1 MNRIRPDACSCV
13 LNTTL
18 SGGARSNV
26 RTTVPGGE
34 ERTRMMEAGFARF
47 GAEGR
52 MIWSNAAFT
61 DLFGAAPGTDLEALF
76 GAATV
81 AALHAGGVVEH
92 PLTGGRRLILTL
104 GQGAPG
110 ESLLSVGPP
119 PLSEREGLWA
129 KTSLVLDCLS
139 QGVMAFDRHLRLVAW
154 NRRVLE
160 LLFIDPDFPRFE
172 QRYEEVVHHIAE
184 RGGYGPGD
192 VADQVA
198 QRLDYIQN
206 ASWPFYNER
215 VRPDGIVIETV
226 TLELPDGG
234 FVTTYTDITQRKQAE
249 QELAASRELLEQA
262 IRAAREGISQ
272 WDLRT
277 GGVWFSPQWWGLLGY
292 GEAEMDNRRQ
302 RWEELIHPDDRAESL
317 RMVADVADGLLAESR
332 LLQRYRHRHGHTV
345 YLETRSIGVP
355 GPDGRAVRIVGSH
368 TDVTENVHAAEAVR
382 SARDAAERALQ
393 DLKDA
398 QVQLIQSEKMA
409 ALGSLVAGVTHEI
422 NTPVGIA
429 LTGASLLAEKAR
441 KLRGLFEAGTMRRG
455 DFTDFMDTADEAT
468 QLMLLNIERAARLIQ
483 SFKRIAVD
491 QASEERR
498 VFELNDYIH
507 EVLRSL
513 GVRLRRSGHAVSV
526 VCPETLTLDSFPGA
540 FGQIL
545 TNLVM
550 NSLAHGY
557 DAGRQGALRIAVAE
571 EADEVTLVYADDG
584 KGIAPEVLGRVF
596 EPFFTTCRDK
606 GGSGL
611 GLNIVYTLVTRTLR
625 GQVRLDSVPGAGT
638 IFTLRFPRV
647 APRDAVRAQPPAI
660 EKAPNRA
667 SGTGLL

>member
-1 MNRIRPDACSCV
+1 MDHKRPFACSDASS
-13 LNTTL
+13 TTL
-18 SGGARSNV
+18 SGMGRHDV
-26 RTTVPGGE
+26 WTPVPVGE
-34 ERTRMMEAGFARF
+34 ERARMMEAGFARF
-47 GAEGR
+47 GADGR
-52 MIWSNAAFT
+52 MIWSNAAFA
-61 DLFGAAPGTDLEALF
+61 DLFGIAPGMELGTSF

-81 AALHAGGVVEH
+81 AALRAGGVAEH
-92 PLTGGRRLILTL
+92 PLAGGRCVILTL
-104 GQGAPG
+104 GQGDRG
-110 ESLLSVGPP
+110 ECLLSVAPP
-119 PLSEREGLWA
+119 PMSDREGPWA

-172 QRYEEVVHHIAE
+172 QRYEDVVRHIAE

-198 QRLDYIQN
+198 QRLDHIRN

-234 FVTTYTDITQRKQAE
+234 FVTTYTDITQRKLAE
-249 QELAASRELLEQA
+249 HELATSRELFEQA

-292 GEAEMDNRRQ
+292 GEAEIDNRRQ
-302 RWEELIHPDDRAESL
+302 RWEELIHPDDRAEAL
-317 RMVADVADGLLAESR
+317 RMVDEVTDGLVAESR

-382 SARDAAERALQ
+382 SARDEAERALQ
-393 DLKDA
+393 DLKEA

-455 DFTDFMDTADEAT
+455 DFADFMDTADEAT
-468 QLMLLNIERAARLIQ
+468 HLMLLNIERAARLIQ

-513 GVRLRRSGHAVSV
+513 GVRIRRSGHAVSV
-526 VCPETLTLDSFPGA
+526 VCPETLTLDSYPGA
-540 FGQIL
+540 FSQIL

-550 NSLAHGY
+550 NSLIHGY
-557 DAGRQGALRIAVAE
+557 DVGRQGALRIAVAE
-571 EADEVTLVYADDG
+571 EADEVVLAYADDG
-584 KGIAPEVLGRVF
+584 KGIAPEVQGRVF
-596 EPFFTTCRDK
+596 EPFFTTCRDI

-625 GQVRLDSVPGAGT
+625 GHVRLDSVPGAGAT
-638 IFTLRFPRV
+638 FTLRFPRV
-647 APRDAVRAQPPAI
+647 APRDTLRVQPSAI

-667 SGTGLL
+667 SGTGPL